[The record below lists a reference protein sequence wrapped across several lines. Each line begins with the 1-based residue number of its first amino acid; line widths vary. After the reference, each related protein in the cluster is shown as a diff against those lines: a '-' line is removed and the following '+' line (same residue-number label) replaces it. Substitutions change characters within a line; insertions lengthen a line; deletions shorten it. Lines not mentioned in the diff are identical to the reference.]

1 MSEIL
6 SHQPAAEAVGVVP
19 KKEPLVDVSEVPVSV
34 GAEESPDGEG
44 ILGIREEAALTEAIV
59 DKGTVSQAEETK
71 PESPKAA
78 AVEGE
83 EEHTSSGST
92 ELPKEA
98 EEAEESVEK
107 AYLNGALKIEESVIE
122 PVQIEKATPEV
133 ETEGPKED
141 IKVKKSTVPPV
152 PDQVPTVAI
161 TLEESPKPVLD
172 VPEVASSK
180 PENEAKAK
188 ASAPVEVS
196 TKGGEGKPVV
206 EDSKKEVPV
215 QIAAESEP
223 IKREEVRVEEP
234 IVVKT
239 VSISTYRSRRMRTP
253 NIQTDKAH
261 SSSSCN
267 KNNHDS
273 CCARRRSRLN
283 KFSYFSSRN
292 ISENYSIRNQER

>member
-6 SHQPAAEAVGVVP
+6 SYQPAAEAVGVVP
-19 KKEPLVDVSEVPVSV
+19 KKEPLVDVSEIPVSV

-44 ILGIREEAALTEAIV
+44 ILGIREEAASTEAIV
-59 DKGTVSQAEETK
+59 GKGTVSQAEETK

-83 EEHTSSGST
+83 EEPISSGST

-98 EEAEESVEK
+98 EESVEE

-122 PVQIEKATPEV
+122 PVQIGKATPEV

-152 PDQVPTVAI
+152 QDQVPTVAA

-180 PENEAKAK
+180 LGNEAKAK

-196 TKGGEGKPVV
+196 TKEGEAKPVV

-223 IKREEVRVEEP
+223 TKREEVKVEKP

>member
-19 KKEPLVDVSEVPVSV
+19 KKELLVDVSEVFVSV

-44 ILGIREEAALTEAIV
+44 ILGIREEAASTEAIV
-59 DKGTVSQAEETK
+59 GKGTISQAEETK

-83 EEHTSSGST
+83 EEHISSGST
-92 ELPKEA
+92 ELPK
-98 EEAEESVEK
+98 EAEESVEK
-107 AYLNGALKIEESVIE
+107 AYLNGALKTEESVVE

-141 IKVKKSTVPPV
+141 VKVKKSTVPPV
-152 PDQVPTVAI
+152 QDQVPTVAV

-172 VPEVASSK
+172 VPEVTSSK
-180 PENEAKAK
+180 LENEAKAK

-196 TKGGEGKPVV
+196 TKGGEAKPVV

-215 QIAAESEP
+215 QIAAESEST
-223 IKREEVRVEEP
+223 KREEVKVEEP

-239 VSISTYRSRRMRTP
+239 VSISTYRSTRMRTP
-253 NIQTDKAH
+253 NIETDKAH

-267 KNNHDS
+267 KNNHNS
-273 CCARRRSRLN
+273 CCARRRSHLN